1 MRRVSRPWSLVLL
14 GCLLLLAS
22 HGCSSSTRA
31 RALDAAVT
39 GDGPAGSG
47 GSATG
52 GISGTGATAG
62 TSGKGGAT
70 GSGGVGSGGRPGSG
84 GSATGGTGIP
94 DAPIGPDGP
103 VGAGGNGGGDAIA
116 GSGGV
121 GPGTDAGSAG
131 AGTGGTRA
139 GDAAATGGVGG
150 TGGSSGSGGA
160 ATGGAGGTGGG
171 GRSGSGGVATGG
183 AGGTGGSSTQ
193 APQCPAAPP
202 GASACAPEGLWCAY
216 DACPAAGRTTAY
228 CSNGTWSV
236 TTGACGMVRCYDQ
249 YLSAYCNSGEIC
261 TVAITGARQAGC
273 LANSCG
279 TGPLT
284 LDCLSY
290 YWISSGCNLTG
301 GVNAGFTVYC
311 NECGTTCE

>member
-1 MRRVSRPWSLVLL
+1 MRCLSRPWSLVLL
-14 GCLLLLAS
+14 GCLLPLAS

-70 GSGGVGSGGRPGSG
+70 GSGGAGSGGRPGSG
-84 GSATGGTGIP
+84 GLATGGTGMP

-150 TGGSSGSGGA
+150 TGGGGP
-160 ATGGAGGTGGG
+160 
-171 GRSGSGGVATGG
+171 SGSGGVGTGG

-193 APQCPAAPP
+193 APKCPATAPV
-202 GASACAPEGLWCAY
+202 ASACAAEGLGCSY
-216 DACPAAGRTTAY
+216 DTCPAGARTNAY

-236 TTGACGMVRCYDQ
+236 ETGACGQVKCFDQ
-249 YLSAYCNSGEIC
+249 YLTAYCDSGQIC
-261 TVAITGARQAGC
+261 TVAITGARQASC
-273 LANSCG
+273 IANSCG
-279 TGPLT
+279 TGPIS

-290 YWISSGCNLTG
+290 YWIDSSCYLRTD
-301 GVNAGFTVYC
+301 VTSGFTVYC
-311 NECGTTCE
+311 DECGTTCE

>member
-1 MRRVSRPWSLVLL
+1 MRCLSRLWSLVLL
-14 GCLLLLAS
+14 GCLLPLAS

-31 RALDAAVT
+31 RALDATVT

-70 GSGGVGSGGRPGSG
+70 GSGGAGSGGRPGSG

-94 DAPIGPDGP
+94 DASIGPDGP
-103 VGAGGNGGGDAIA
+103 VGAGGNGGVDAIA

-139 GDAAATGGVGG
+139 GGAAATGGAGG
-150 TGGSSGSGGA
+150 TGGSSGSGG
-160 ATGGAGGTGGG
+160 
-171 GRSGSGGVATGG
+171 VATGG
-183 AGGTGGSSTQ
+183 GGGTGGSSTQ

-236 TTGACGMVRCYDQ
+236 TTGACGMVTCFDQ
-249 YLSAYCNSGEIC
+249 YLSTSCDSGEIC
-261 TVAITGARQAGC
+261 TVAITGARMASC
-273 LANSCG
+273 IANSCG

-290 YWISSGCNLTG
+290 YWISASCYLTG
-301 GVNAGFTVYC
+301 GVTQGFTVYC